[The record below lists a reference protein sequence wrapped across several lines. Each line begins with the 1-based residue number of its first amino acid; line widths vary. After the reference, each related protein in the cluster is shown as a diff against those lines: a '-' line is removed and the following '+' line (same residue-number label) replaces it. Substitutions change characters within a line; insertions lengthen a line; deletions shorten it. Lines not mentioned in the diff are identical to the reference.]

1 MKAFIPLILASVA
14 FSSPIYP
21 ISSKEIETAPKLDTR
36 ETGTIAKEFTRG
48 GCRDV
53 IFIFARGSVETGN
66 MVSCPSRLGCA
77 TALRRPYSHSS
88 TTSDGADVKAFH
100 QGSTVG
106 PPTSDGLKKKY
117 GDNRVATEGVD
128 YAAALTPNFL
138 PGGADPDG
146 VATMRKLLNDAAS
159 KCPNAK
165 LVAGGYSQGAAVAH
179 RSIESLSDSTK
190 NRILGVITYG
200 DTQNTQDKGQ
210 IPKFPKDRVKII
222 CNDADEVCKGTLE
235 VEPSHLDYVKRVPEA
250 VDFLIGKIGN
260 I

>member
-14 FSSPIYP
+14 FSSPIYH
-21 ISSKEIETAPKLDTR
+21 IGGREIETAAKLDTR

-66 MVSCPSRLGCA
+66 M
-77 TALRRPYSHSS
+77 
-88 TTSDGADVKAFH
+88 
-100 QGSTVG
+100 GSTVG

-138 PGGADPDG
+138 PGGADPEG
-146 VATMRKLLNDAAS
+146 VTTMKKLLNDAAS

>member
-1 MKAFIPLILASVA
+1 MKAFIPLFLASVA

-21 ISSKEIETAPKLDTR
+21 ISSKEIETAPKLDTG

-66 MVSCPSRLGCA
+66 M
-77 TALRRPYSHSS
+77 
-88 TTSDGADVKAFH
+88 
-100 QGSTVG
+100 GSTVG

-159 KCPNAK
+159 N
-165 LVAGGYSQGAAVAH
+165 QGAAVAH

-210 IPKFPKDRVKII
+210 IPKFPKDWVKII

>member
-1 MKAFIPLILASVA
+1 MKAFIPLTLASVA

-66 MVSCPSRLGCA
+66 MVSCPTRMRNRFEGA
-77 TALRRPYSHSS
+77 YSHSS

-165 LVAGGYSQGAAVAH
+165 LVAGGY
-179 RSIESLSDSTK
+179 R
-190 NRILGVITYG
+190 
-200 DTQNTQDKGQ
+200 
-210 IPKFPKDRVKII
+210 
-222 CNDADEVCKGTLE
+222 
-235 VEPSHLDYVKRVPEA
+235 
-250 VDFLIGKIGN
+250 
-260 I
+260 